1 MGILVV
7 WCVITYLSPAGGRL
21 FEFGSFI
28 LYKINDISS
37 TTEPG
42 FFFRNGSE
50 HMALNCNLTVL
61 SMINFD
67 ILVLEEIPVCIEM
80 SDFCIAFS

>member
-37 TTEPG
+37 TTLPG
-42 FFFRNGSE
+42 FFLEMDQSTWR
-50 HMALNCNLTVL
+50 LIVTLL
-61 SMINFD
+61 SYQ
-67 ILVLEEIPVCIEM
+67 
-80 SDFCIAFS
+80 